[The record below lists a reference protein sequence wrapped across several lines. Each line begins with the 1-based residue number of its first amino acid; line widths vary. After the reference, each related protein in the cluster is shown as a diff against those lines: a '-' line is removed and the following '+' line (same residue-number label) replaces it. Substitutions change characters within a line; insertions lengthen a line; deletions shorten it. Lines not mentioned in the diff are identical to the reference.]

1 MSVSVA
7 RCLTYRTVTVR
18 VLEVR
23 TLVTP
28 ITGASTRVPTF
39 HLPAQSKSVRGLASL
54 SCCVMLVRY
63 VEQGWWNVKF
73 LMCGFHAGKDTSLKL
88 HMCTDAVA
96 ISAH

>member
-7 RCLTYRTVTVR
+7 RCSTYKTVTVR

-39 HLPAQSKSVRGLASL
+39 HLPAQSNPVRGLASL
-54 SCCVMLVRY
+54 NCVRMLVRY
-63 VEQGWWNVKF
+63 VKQCGRYVCF
-73 LMCGFHAGKDTSLKL
+73 LVCGFHAGKDASLKL